1 MSPGTTRTL
10 LWKRAAYDAQ
20 IVREASSTNTS
31 HCTIVRQDVQKEE
44 PTSFTTD
51 RLLRV
56 RRLRPRGEGFVQD
69 RYDDQAVQCC
79 YPDWVVSRFFQ
90 AGADDCLVSPS

>member
-31 HCTIVRQDVQKEE
+31 HCTIARQDVQKEE
-44 PTSFTTD
+44 STSFTTD

-56 RRLRPRGEGFVQD
+56 RRLRPRGEGFVRD

-79 YPDWVVSRFFQ
+79 YPDWVVSRLFQ
-90 AGADDCLVSPS
+90 AGADDFLVFPA

>member
-1 MSPGTTRTL
+1 MMRKLCGRRQALTL
-10 LWKRAAYDAQ
+10 HAAM
-20 IVREASSTNTS
+20 
-31 HCTIVRQDVQKEE
+31 IVRQDVQKEE

-51 RLLRV
+51 RLFRV

-79 YPDWVVSRFFQ
+79 YLGWVVSRLFQ
-90 AGADDCLVSPS
+90 AGADDCLVFPS